1 MAVTY
6 AELTTQILEYTE
18 VSTAVL
24 SSTITNDFIEHV
36 ENRIFRDVDLDVF
49 KSHQTANLIAD
60 NAFLSLPGGTTPE
73 PTSLGT
79 VRTMQIYSPSSTTRD
94 FLEQRD
100 ISFMNEYWPDRTSTG
115 TPRYWAWW
123 DHNTIY
129 VAPTPESLGTIR
141 TMQIYSPSSTTR
153 DFLEQRDISFMNE
166 YWPDRTSTSTPRYWA
181 WWDHNTIYVAPTP
194 DLAYNVE
201 LGITRLPT
209 RLSSSN
215 TTSWLGNNAPSLL
228 LYGCLAEAFK
238 FLKGPAEMLQLYEQS
253 YQRALQ
259 ALVIEQQGRHR
270 RDEYM
275 HGALR
280 TPLQSQNP

>member
-1 MAVTY
+1 M
-6 AELTTQILEYTE
+6 
-18 VSTAVL
+18 TA
-24 SSTITNDFIEHV
+24 SSPFV
-36 ENRIFRDVDLDVF
+36 
-49 KSHQTANLIAD
+49 
-60 NAFLSLPGGTTPE
+60 SLPGGSSPD
-73 PTSLGT
+73 PTSLATIRTVHIWPASGT
-79 VRTMQIYSPSSTTRD
+79 ANRT
-94 FLEQRD
+94 FLEQKD
-100 ISFMNEYWPDRTSTG
+100 VSYMNEYWPDRTAT
-115 TPRYWAWW
+115 A
-123 DHNTIY
+123 
-129 VAPTPESLGTIR
+129 E
-141 TMQIYSPSSTTR
+141 
-153 DFLEQRDISFMNE
+153 
-166 YWPDRTSTSTPRYWA
+166 PRYWA

-215 TTSWLGNNAPSLL
+215 TTSWLGNNAPALL

-259 ALVIEQQGRHR
+259 ELVIEQQGRHR

>member
-6 AELTTQILEYTE
+6 SELTTQILNYTE
-18 VSTAVL
+18 VSTDVL
-24 SSTITNDFIEHV
+24 SSTITNDFIEHT
-36 ENRIFRDVDLDVF
+36 ENRIFRDIDLDVF
-49 KSHQTANLIAD
+49 KSHQTANLVTSSP
-60 NAFLSLPGGTTPE
+60 FLSLPGGTTPT

-79 VRTMQIYSPSSTTRD
+79 VRTFQIYPASGTPTREL
-94 FLEQRD
+94 LEQRD
-100 ISFMNEYWPDRTSTG
+100 VSFMNEYWPDRTSTG

-123 DHNTIY
+123 DHN
-129 VAPTPESLGTIR
+129 S
-141 TMQIYSPSSTTR
+141 
-153 DFLEQRDISFMNE
+153 
-166 YWPDRTSTSTPRYWA
+166 
-181 WWDHNTIYVAPTP
+181 IYVAPTP
-194 DLAYNVE
+194 DSAYNVE

-215 TTSWLGNNAPSLL
+215 TTSWLGNNAPALL

-259 ALVIEQQGRHR
+259 ELVIEQQGRHR

>member
-1 MAVTY
+1 MATTY
-6 AELTTQILEYTE
+6 SELVTQIRNYTE
-18 VSTAVL
+18 VDSNVL
-24 SSTITNDFIEHV
+24 SDTIINDFIEHA

-49 KSHQTANLIAD
+49 KSHQSANFIAS
-60 NAFLSLPGGTTPE
+60 NAFLSLPGGSSPD
-73 PTSLGT
+73 PTALGT
-79 VRTMQIYSPSSTTRD
+79 VRHMQIFTPSGTSRSY
-94 FLEQRD
+94 LEQRD
-100 ISFMNEYWPDRTSTG
+100 ISYMNEYWPDRTATG

-129 VAPTPESLGTIR
+129 VAPTP
-141 TMQIYSPSSTTR
+141 
-153 DFLEQRDISFMNE
+153 D
-166 YWPDRTSTSTPRYWA
+166 
-181 WWDHNTIYVAPTP
+181 V
-194 DLAYNVE
+194 AYNVE
-201 LGITRLPT
+201 LSITRLPT

-215 TTSWLGNNAPSLL
+215 TTSWLGNNSPALL

-259 ALVIEQQGRHR
+259 ELVIEQQGRHR

>member
-1 MAVTY
+1 MATTY
-6 AELTTQILEYTE
+6 SELTQQILDYTE
-18 VSTAVL
+18 VSSDIL
-24 SSTITNDFIEHV
+24 SSTITNDFIEHA
-36 ENRIFRDVDLDVF
+36 ENRIFRDVDIDVF
-49 KSHQTANLIAD
+49 KSHQSANLTAS
-60 NAFLSLPGGTTPE
+60 NPFLSLPGGSRPE
-73 PTSLGT
+73 PPSLGT
-79 VRTMQIYSPSSTTRD
+79 VRTMQIFAPSGTPTRS

-100 ISFMNEYWPDRTSTG
+100 VSYMNEYWPDRTAT
-115 TPRYWAWW
+115 A
-123 DHNTIY
+123 
-129 VAPTPESLGTIR
+129 E
-141 TMQIYSPSSTTR
+141 
-153 DFLEQRDISFMNE
+153 
-166 YWPDRTSTSTPRYWA
+166 PRYWA

-215 TTSWLGNNAPSLL
+215 STSWLGDNAPALL

-238 FLKGPAEMLQLYEQS
+238 FLKGPAQMLQIYEQS

-259 ALVIEQQGRHR
+259 ELVIEQQGRHR

-280 TPLQSQNP
+280 TPLQSKNP